1 MIALACRDAAGVP
14 GVYRLGSRLGAH
26 QENMRFIG
34 VFVEVCQLNRSHFR
48 TPRILFLVGER
59 DKAMIDS
66 GAMPAKK
73 KASKPEQDAYS
84 VGDRLQ
90 VRLSA
95 GRIVEATVKAVI
107 ERTDGKRQQVDL
119 RTRPHSFISGR

>member
-1 MIALACRDAAGVP
+1 
-14 GVYRLGSRLGAH
+14 
-26 QENMRFIG
+26 
-34 VFVEVCQLNRSHFR
+34 
-48 TPRILFLVGER
+48 LVGER
-59 DKAMIDS
+59 DKAMIDC

-107 ERTDGKRQQVDL
+107 ERTDGKRLQVDL
-119 RTRPHSFISGR
+119 RTRPRSFISGR

>member
-1 MIALACRDAAGVP
+1 
-14 GVYRLGSRLGAH
+14 
-26 QENMRFIG
+26 
-34 VFVEVCQLNRSHFR
+34 
-48 TPRILFLVGER
+48 
-59 DKAMIDS
+59 MIDS

-107 ERTDGKRQQVDL
+107 ERTDGKRLQVDL
-119 RTRPHSFISGR
+119 RTRPRSWATKYRWPKFRLLAVAHVQITLFLERMRFWRGTADAHGQRAACQPGCEDTASVTLTRPARSRTA

>member
-1 MIALACRDAAGVP
+1 
-14 GVYRLGSRLGAH
+14 
-26 QENMRFIG
+26 
-34 VFVEVCQLNRSHFR
+34 
-48 TPRILFLVGER
+48 LVGER

-107 ERTDGKRQQVDL
+107 ERTDGKRLQVDL
-119 RTRPHSFISGR
+119 RTRPRSFISGR